1 MKPAGTADRGLID
14 LVRRVRALGPHAVR
28 QYGPVV
34 DDILRS
40 GSRDAAR
47 IERTLDGMLD
57 FCDHAPMLA
66 LYKALCRRD
75 WAIDPEAA
83 VSYVQAYRERW
94 DSDEQGEGE

>member
-1 MKPAGTADRGLID
+1 MKPAGAADRTLID
-14 LVRRVRALGPHAVR
+14 FARKVRVLERRAVCEYR
-28 QYGPVV
+28 PVV

-47 IERTLDGMLD
+47 IEHALDGMLD

-66 LYKALCRRD
+66 LYKALCRHYWD
-75 WAIDPEAA
+75 IDREAA

-94 DSDEQGEGE
+94 DSDEQGEAE

>member
-1 MKPAGTADRGLID
+1 MKPAGTADRTLID
-14 LVRRVRALGPHAVR
+14 IARKVRPLERRAVR
-28 QYGPVV
+28 EYRPVV

-66 LYKALCRRD
+66 LYKALCRHY
-75 WAIDPEAA
+75 WTIDPEAA

-94 DSDEQGEGE
+94 DCEERGSGE